1 MIGHEG
7 REKEILDAAGRVFAE
22 YGYRKTTI
30 GDIVR
35 EAGVARATVYKYF
48 GTKEEIFT
56 AVLKREFR
64 EILEAVRGAIDEE
77 STVRE
82 QLRAAI
88 LAHMDGIRVRRIALR
103 VTLES
108 WADMMFRWREHWQE
122 MVGEVMTVYG
132 GIVRRGVERGEIEVG
147 SVEATTWTLLI
158 SLKGLFMGVLTGD
171 IEEDRTKILD
181 TLLDIIFDGL
191 VPREATA

>member
-1 MIGHEG
+1 VIGHEG

-77 STVRE
+77 SAVRE

-88 LAHMDGIRVRRIALR
+88 LAHMDGIRVRRVALR
-103 VTLES
+103 VTLEA
-108 WADMMFRWREHWQE
+108 WADLVSRWKEHWLG
-122 MVGEVMTVYG
+122 MVGEVMEMYG
-132 GIVRRGVERGEIEVG
+132 RILARGVERGEIEVEDIG
-147 SVEATTWTLLI
+147 VTTWTLLL
-158 SLKGLFMGVLTGD
+158 SLKGLFMGVMTGD

-181 TLLDIIFDGL
+181 TLLGMIFDGL